1 MSGSFDLLVRN
12 AGTVFTADGP
22 EGGNAEQ
29 LLAPIS
35 RGAVGILGGQVGWIG
50 AERDLPRERAAPSTK
65 MLDAGGGLVVPGFV
79 DSHTHLVWAGD
90 RSGEFA
96 LRCAGADYLSIAR
109 AGGGIASTVR
119 AVREASDETLIAL
132 ALPRLRRL
140 LAQGVTTAE
149 VKSGY
154 GLDAETEL
162 RMLRV
167 IDRLGARQPIRL
179 LRTFLWPH
187 AMPPGST
194 DRAAFLTLGRE
205 VLREVARAGLA
216 RFADAFVEEGA
227 FGEDEVRPFLEE
239 ARGLGLGLK
248 LHVDQL
254 QAGHGAELAASLG
267 ALSADHLEST
277 GPLGIAALA
286 KAGVTAVLIP
296 TATLVLRLPRY
307 APGRALVDAGV
318 GVAIASNC
326 NPGSAPTENLALA
339 LSLACLQNG
348 LTPAEALLG
357 VTRRGGEALGDASLG
372 RLRVGGPADL
382 VVLGAPDVDH
392 LVAHLATS
400 HVQAVVRDGR
410 IVLRTDENARCG

>member
-1 MSGSFDLLVRN
+1 MSRPFDLLVRN
-12 AGTVFTADGP
+12 AGTLFTADGP
-22 EGGNAEQ
+22 EGGGAEQ
-29 LLAPIS
+29 LLAPIP
-35 RGAVGILGGQVGWIG
+35 RGAIGIQDAHVAWIG
-50 AERDLPRERAAPSTK
+50 AEGDLPRPSVSSSTRV
-65 MLDAGGGLVVPGFV
+65 LDAGGGLVAPGFV

-90 RSGEFA
+90 RSHEFA
-96 LRCAGADYLSIAR
+96 LRCAGADYLSIAK

-119 AVREASDETLIAL
+119 AVREASDDALIAF
-132 ALPRLRRL
+132 ALPRLQRL

-162 RMLRV
+162 RMLK
-167 IDRLGARQPIRL
+167 IIELLTFRQPIRL

-194 DRAAFLTLGRE
+194 DRAGFLARGRK
-205 VLREVARAGLA
+205 VLHEVARAGLA

-227 FGEDEVRPFLEE
+227 FSPDEVHPFLEE
-239 ARGLGLGLK
+239 ARALGLGIK

-254 QAGHGAELAASLG
+254 RAGQGAEFAASLH
-267 ALSADHLEST
+267 AVSADHLESVS
-277 GPLGIAALA
+277 PAGIAALA
-286 KAGVTAVLIP
+286 EAQVRAVLIP

-307 APGRALVDAGV
+307 APGRALIDAGV
-318 GVAIASNC
+318 GVALATNC
-326 NPGSAPTENLALA
+326 NPGSAPTENLALT

-348 LTPAEALLG
+348 LSPAEALLG
-357 VTRRGGEALGDASLG
+357 VTRRGGEALGDTSVG

-392 LVAHLATS
+392 LVAHVGVS
-400 HVQAVVRDGR
+400 HVQAVVRAGR
-410 IVLRTDENARCG
+410 VVLRSENSARC

>member
-1 MSGSFDLLVRN
+1 MTRPFDLLVRN
-12 AGTVFTADGP
+12 ARTLFTADGP
-22 EGGNAEQ
+22 DGGPAEQ
-29 LLAPIS
+29 LLSPIP
-35 RGAVGILGGQVGWIG
+35 RGAVGIQDAHVAWIG
-50 AERDLPRERAAPSTK
+50 AEGDVPRESVAASTRIV
-65 MLDAGGGLVVPGFV
+65 DAGDGLVTPGFV
-79 DSHTHLVWAGD
+79 DCHTHLVWAGD

-109 AGGGIASTVR
+109 SGGGIASTVR
-119 AVREASDETLIAL
+119 AVREASDETLISL
-132 ALPRLRRL
+132 ALPRLQRL

-167 IDRLGARQPIRL
+167 IDLLGSRQPIRL

-187 AMPPGST
+187 AMPPGTT
-194 DRAAFLTLGRE
+194 DRQGYLARGKK

-227 FGEDEVRPFLEE
+227 FGQDELRPFLDE
-239 ARGLGLGLK
+239 ARALGFGLK

-254 QAGHGAELAASLG
+254 RAGQGAEYAASLN
-267 ALSADHLEST
+267 ALSADHLESIA
-277 GPLGIAALA
+277 PEGIAALA
-286 KAGVTAVLIP
+286 RARVTAVILP
-296 TATLVLRLPRY
+296 TATLVLRLLRY

-318 GVAIASNC
+318 GVAVATNC
-326 NPGSAPTENLALA
+326 NPGSAPTESLALA
-339 LSLACLQNG
+339 MSLACVQNG
-348 LTPAEALLG
+348 LTPAEVLLG

-382 VVLGAPDVDH
+382 VVLGAPDLDH
-392 LVAHLATS
+392 LVAHVATS
-400 HVQAVVRDGR
+400 HVQVVVRAGR
-410 IVLRTDENARCG
+410 LVLRSDANARC

>member
-1 MSGSFDLLVRN
+1 MNHPFDLLVRN
-12 AGTVFTADGP
+12 AGTLFTADGP
-22 EGGNAEQ
+22 GEGNAEQ
-29 LLAPIS
+29 LLAPIR
-35 RGAVGILGGQVGWIG
+35 RGAVGIQDAHVAWIG
-50 AERDLPRERAAPSTK
+50 AEGDVPAESIAPSTK
-65 MLDAGGGLVVPGFV
+65 ILDAGGGLVAPGFV
-79 DSHTHLVWAGD
+79 DAHTHLVWAGD
-90 RSGEFA
+90 RSHEFA

-109 AGGGIASTVR
+109 GGGGIASTVR

-132 ALPRLRRL
+132 ALARLQRL

-154 GLDAETEL
+154 GLDADTEL

-167 IDRLGARQPIRL
+167 IDLLGSRQPIRL

-194 DRAAFLTLGRE
+194 DRTGFLARGHE
-205 VLREVARAGLA
+205 VLHEVARTGMA

-227 FGEDEVRPFLEE
+227 FGQDEVRPFLEE
-239 ARGLGLGLK
+239 ARQLGLGLK

-254 QAGHGAELAASLG
+254 HAGRGAQFAASL
-267 ALSADHLEST
+267 AAISADHLEWVD
-277 GPLGIAALA
+277 PEGIDALA
-286 KAGVTAVLIP
+286 RAHVTAVLIP
-296 TATLVLRLPRY
+296 TATLVLRLPRP

-318 GVAIASNC
+318 GVAIATNC
-326 NPGSAPTENLALA
+326 NPGSAPSENLALA

-357 VTRRGGEALGDASLG
+357 VTRRGGEALGDSSLG

-392 LVAHLATS
+392 LVAHIATS
-400 HVQAVVRDGR
+400 HVQAVVRAGR
-410 IVLRTDENARCG
+410 VVLRSDANARC

>member
-1 MSGSFDLLVRN
+1 MSRPFDLLVRN
-12 AGTVFTADGP
+12 AGTLFTADGP
-22 EGGNAEQ
+22 DGGNAEQ
-29 LLAPIS
+29 LLAPIP
-35 RGAVGILGGQVGWIG
+35 RGAVGIQDAHVSWIG
-50 AERDLPRERAAPSTK
+50 AEGDVPRESIGPSTK
-65 MLDAGGGLVVPGFV
+65 VLDAGGGLVAPGFV

-90 RSGEFA
+90 RSREFA

-119 AVREASDETLIAL
+119 AVRGAPDDTLLSL
-132 ALPRLRRL
+132 ALPRLQRL

-167 IDRLGARQPIRL
+167 IDLLGSRQPIR
-179 LRTFLWPH
+179 LWPH

-194 DRAAFLTLGRE
+194 DRDGFLARGRK
-205 VLREVARAGLA
+205 VLHEIARAGLA

-227 FGEDEVRPFLEE
+227 FSPAEVRPFLEE
-239 ARGLGLGLK
+239 ARALGLGLK

-254 QAGHGAELAASLG
+254 RPGQGAEFAASLH
-267 ALSADHLEST
+267 AVSADHLESVSAA
-277 GPLGIAALA
+277 GIAALA
-286 KAGVTAVLIP
+286 EARVTAVLIP
-296 TATLVLRLPRY
+296 TATLVLRLTRY
-307 APGRALVDAGV
+307 APGRALVDGGV
-318 GVAIASNC
+318 GVALASNC
-326 NPGSAPTENLALA
+326 NPGSAPTENLALT

-357 VTRRGGEALGDASLG
+357 VTRRGGEALGDTSLG

-392 LVAHLATS
+392 LVAHVGVS
-400 HVQAVVRDGR
+400 HVQAVVRAGR
-410 IVLRTDENARCG
+410 IVLRSDNTARC

>member
-1 MSGSFDLLVRN
+1 MSRPFDLLVRN
-12 AGTVFTADGP
+12 AGTLFTADGP
-22 EGGNAEQ
+22 DGGGAEQ
-29 LLAPIS
+29 LLAPIP
-35 RGAVGILGGQVGWIG
+35 RGAIGIQDAHVAWVG
-50 AERDLPRERAAPSTK
+50 AEGDLPRPSVSSSTRV
-65 MLDAGGGLVVPGFV
+65 LDAGGGLVAPGFV

-90 RSGEFA
+90 RSHEFA
-96 LRCAGADYLSIAR
+96 LRCAGADYLSIAK

-119 AVREASDETLIAL
+119 AVREASDDTLIAL
-132 ALPRLRRL
+132 ALPRLQRL

-162 RMLRV
+162 RMLKV
-167 IDRLGARQPIRL
+167 IELLASRQPIRL

-194 DRAAFLTLGRE
+194 DRAGFLARGRK
-205 VLREVARAGLA
+205 VLHEVARAGLA

-227 FGEDEVRPFLEE
+227 FLPDEVHPFLEE
-239 ARGLGLGLK
+239 ARALGLGIK

-254 QAGHGAELAASLG
+254 RAGQGAEFAASLH
-267 ALSADHLEST
+267 AVSADHLESVS
-277 GPLGIAALA
+277 PAGIAALA
-286 KAGVTAVLIP
+286 EAQVTAVLIP

-307 APGRALVDAGV
+307 APGRALIDAGV
-318 GVAIASNC
+318 GVALATNC
-326 NPGSAPTENLALA
+326 NPGSAPTENLALT
-339 LSLACLQNG
+339 LSLACLQNE

-357 VTRRGGEALGDASLG
+357 VTRRGGEALGDTSVG

-392 LVAHLATS
+392 LVAHMGVS
-400 HVQAVVRDGR
+400 HVQAVVRAGR
-410 IVLRTDENARCG
+410 VVLRSDNSARC

>member
-1 MSGSFDLLVRN
+1 MNRPFDLLVRN
-12 AGTVFTADGP
+12 AATLFTGDGP
-22 EGGNAEQ
+22 DGGNAEQ
-29 LLAPIS
+29 LLAPIP
-35 RGAVGILGGQVGWIG
+35 RGAVGIQDVHVAWIG
-50 AERDLPRERAAPSTK
+50 AEGDLPRDRVTSATK
-65 MLDAGGGLVVPGFV
+65 VLDAGGGLVAPGFV

-90 RSGEFA
+90 RSNEFA

-119 AVREASDETLIAL
+119 AVREASDDTLLSL
-132 ALPRLRRL
+132 ALPRLQRL
-140 LAQGVTTAE
+140 LGQGVTTAE

-154 GLDAETEL
+154 GLDADTEL
-162 RMLRV
+162 RMLR
-167 IDRLGARQPIRL
+167 IIELLGTRQPIRI

-194 DRAAFLTLGRE
+194 DRAGFLLRGQK

-227 FGEDEVRPFLEE
+227 FSPDEVRPLLEE
-239 ARGLGLGLK
+239 ARSLGLGLK

-254 QAGHGAELAASLG
+254 SPGEGAEFAASLH
-267 ALSADHLEST
+267 AVSADHLESVSAA
-277 GPLGIAALA
+277 GIAALSEA
-286 KAGVTAVLIP
+286 RVTAVLIP
-296 TATLVLRLPRY
+296 TATLVLRLQRY
-307 APGRALVDAGV
+307 APGRALIDAGV
-318 GVAIASNC
+318 GVAVASNC

-348 LTPAEALLG
+348 LTPAEALLA
-357 VTRRGGEALGDASLG
+357 VTRRGGEALGDTSLG

-392 LVAHLATS
+392 LVAHVGIS
-400 HVQAVVRDGR
+400 HVQAVMRAGR
-410 IVLRTDENARCG
+410 VVLRQDNVARC

>member
-1 MSGSFDLLVRN
+1 MRPFDLLVRN
-12 AGTVFTADGP
+12 AGTLFTADGP
-22 EGGNAEQ
+22 DGGTAEQ
-29 LLAPIS
+29 LLGPIP
-35 RGAVGILGGQVGWIG
+35 RGAIGVQDAHVTWIG
-50 AERDLPRERAAPSTK
+50 AEDDLPRESVGPVTK
-65 MLDAGGGLVVPGFV
+65 VIDAGGGLIAPGFV

-90 RSGEFA
+90 RSHEFA
-96 LRCAGADYLSIAR
+96 LRCAGVDYLSIAK

-119 AVREASDETLIAL
+119 AVREASDDALLSL
-132 ALPRLRRL
+132 ALPRLQRL
-140 LAQGVTTAE
+140 LAQGITTAE

-154 GLDAETEL
+154 GLDADTEL

-167 IDRLGARQPIRL
+167 IELLGTRQPIRL

-194 DRAAFLTLGRE
+194 DRAGFLARGQK
-205 VLREVARAGLA
+205 VLHEVARAGLA

-227 FGEDEVRPFLEE
+227 FSADEVRPFLEE
-239 ARGLGLGLK
+239 ARALGLGLK

-254 QAGHGAELAASLG
+254 RPGQGAEFAASLR
-267 ALSADHLEST
+267 AISADHLESVSVA
-277 GPLGIAALA
+277 GMAALA
-286 KAGVTAVLIP
+286 EARVTAVLIP

-318 GVAIASNC
+318 SVAIATNC

-348 LTPAEALLG
+348 LTPVEALLG
-357 VTRRGGEALGDASLG
+357 ITRRGGEALGDTSLG

-382 VVLGAPDVDH
+382 VVLGAPNVDH
-392 LVAHLATS
+392 LVAHVGIS
-400 HVQAVVRDGR
+400 HVQAVVRAGR
-410 IVLRTDENARCG
+410 IVLRSDNVARC

>member
-1 MSGSFDLLVRN
+1 MNRPFDLLVRN
-12 AGTVFTADGP
+12 AGTLVTADGADR
-22 EGGNAEQ
+22 GSDEQ
-29 LLAPIS
+29 MLAPIP
-35 RGAVGILGGQVGWIG
+35 RVAVGIEDAHVAWIG
-50 AERDLPRERAAPSTK
+50 AEGDVPRGNVGPATK
-65 MLDAGGGLVVPGFV
+65 ILDAGGGLIAPGFV

-90 RSGEFA
+90 RSNEFA
-96 LRCAGADYLSIAR
+96 LRSAGADYLSIAR

-119 AVREASDETLIAL
+119 AVREASDETLTTL
-132 ALPRLRRL
+132 ALPRLQRL

-167 IDRLGARQPIRL
+167 IELLGTRQPIRL

-187 AMPPGST
+187 AMPPGSS
-194 DRAAFLTLGRE
+194 DRAGFLARGQK

-227 FGEDEVRPFLEE
+227 FSQDEVRPFLEE
-239 ARGLGLGLK
+239 ARTLGLGLK

-254 QAGHGAELAASLG
+254 RPGRGAEFAASLG
-267 ALSADHLEST
+267 ALSADHLESVGT
-277 GPLGIAALA
+277 EGIDALA
-286 KAGVTAVLIP
+286 GAKVTAVLIP

-339 LSLACLQNG
+339 MSLACLQNG

-357 VTRRGGEALGDASLG
+357 VTRRGGEALGDSSLG

-382 VVLGAPDVDH
+382 VILGAPDADH
-392 LVAHLATS
+392 LVAHVAIS
-400 HVQAVVRDGR
+400 HVHAVVRAGR
-410 IVLRTDENARCG
+410 IVLRAEHNARC

>member
-1 MSGSFDLLVRN
+1 MSRPFDLLVRN
-12 AGTVFTADGP
+12 AGTLFTADGSD
-22 EGGNAEQ
+22 GGNAQQ
-29 LLAPIS
+29 LLGAVP
-35 RGAVGILGGQVGWIG
+35 RGAVGIEDAHVSWVG
-50 AERDLPRERAAPSTK
+50 AEGDVPRERIGPATK
-65 MLDAGGGLVVPGFV
+65 FLDAGGGLVAPGFV
-79 DSHTHLVWAGD
+79 DSHTHLIWAGD
-90 RSGEFA
+90 RSHEFA

-119 AVREASDETLIAL
+119 AVREASDDTLVAL
-132 ALPRLRRL
+132 ALPRLQRL

-167 IDRLGARQPIRL
+167 IDLLGAKQPIRL

-194 DRAAFLTLGRE
+194 DRAGYLARGQR
-205 VLREVARAGLA
+205 VLRDVARAGLA

-227 FGEDEVRPFLEE
+227 FGQDEVRAFLEE
-239 ARGLGLGLK
+239 AHSLGLGLK

-254 QAGHGAELAASLG
+254 HAGRGAQFAASLG
-267 ALSADHLEST
+267 AISADHLESVD
-277 GPLGIAALA
+277 PEGIAALA
-286 KAGVTAVLIP
+286 RAQVTAVLIP
-296 TATLVLRLPRY
+296 TATLVLSLSRY

-318 GVAIASNC
+318 GVAIATNC

-339 LSLACLQNG
+339 MSLACLQNG
-348 LTPAEALLG
+348 LSPAEALLG
-357 VTRRGGEALGDASLG
+357 VTRRGGEALGDTSLG

-382 VVLGAPDVDH
+382 VLLGAPDVDH
-392 LVAHLATS
+392 LAAHVATS
-400 HVQAVVRDGR
+400 HVQAVVRAGR
-410 IVLRTDENARCG
+410 IVLRTDGNARC

>member
-1 MSGSFDLLVRN
+1 MARPFQLLVRN
-12 AGTVFTADGP
+12 AGTLFTADGP
-22 EGGNAEQ
+22 DGGGAEE
-29 LLAPIS
+29 LLAPVP
-35 RGAVGILGGQVGWIG
+35 RGAVGIEDAHIAWLG
-50 AERDLPRERAAPSTK
+50 AEDDLPRERIGPATK
-65 MLDAGGGLVVPGFV
+65 FLDAGGGLVTPGFV

-90 RSGEFA
+90 RSHEFA
-96 LRCAGADYLSIAR
+96 LRCAGADYLSIAK

-119 AVREASDETLIAL
+119 AVREASDETLITL
-132 ALPRLRRL
+132 ALPRLQRL

-154 GLDAETEL
+154 GLDADTEL

-167 IDRLGARQPIRL
+167 IDLLGARQPIRL
-179 LRTFLWPH
+179 LPTFLWPH

-194 DRAAFLTLGRE
+194 DRAAFLAGGHRILH
-205 VLREVARAGLA
+205 EVARAGLA

-227 FGEDEVRPFLEE
+227 FAQDEVRPFLEE
-239 ARGLGLGLK
+239 ARTLGFGLK

-254 QAGHGAELAASLG
+254 RDGRGAAFAASLG
-267 ALSADHLEST
+267 AVSADHLESVD
-277 GPLGIAALA
+277 PEGIAALA
-286 KAGVTAVLIP
+286 RARVTAVLIP

-339 LSLACLQNG
+339 LSLGCLQNG

-357 VTRRGGEALGDASLG
+357 VTRRGGEALGDTSLG

-382 VVLGAPDVDH
+382 VVLGAPDLDH
-392 LVAHLATS
+392 LVAHVATS
-400 HVQAVVRDGR
+400 HVQWVVRAGR
-410 IVLRTDENARCG
+410 IVLRSDVNARC

>member
-1 MSGSFDLLVRN
+1 MNRPFDLLVRN
-12 AGTVFTADGP
+12 AGTLFTGDGP
-22 EGGNAEQ
+22 DGGNAEQ
-29 LLAPIS
+29 LLAPIP
-35 RGAVGILGGQVGWIG
+35 RGAVGIQDVHVAWIG
-50 AERDLPRERAAPSTK
+50 AEGDLPRDRVTSATK
-65 MLDAGGGLVVPGFV
+65 VLDAGGGLVAPGFV

-90 RSGEFA
+90 RSHEFA

-119 AVREASDETLIAL
+119 AVREATDETLLSL
-132 ALPRLRRL
+132 ALPRLQRL

-154 GLDAETEL
+154 GLDADTEL
-162 RMLRV
+162 RMLR
-167 IDRLGARQPIRL
+167 IIELLGTRQPIRI

-194 DRAAFLTLGRE
+194 DRAGFLLRGQK

-227 FGEDEVRPFLEE
+227 FSPDEVRPLLEE
-239 ARGLGLGLK
+239 ARSLGLGLK

-254 QAGHGAELAASLG
+254 SPGEGAEFAARLH
-267 ALSADHLEST
+267 AVSADHLESVSAA
-277 GPLGIAALA
+277 GIAALA
-286 KAGVTAVLIP
+286 EARVTAVLIP
-296 TATLVLRLPRY
+296 TATLVLRLQRY
-307 APGRALVDAGV
+307 APGRALIDAGV
-318 GVAIASNC
+318 GVAVASNC

-348 LTPAEALLG
+348 LTPAEALLA
-357 VTRRGGEALGDASLG
+357 VTRRGGEALGDTSLG

-392 LVAHLATS
+392 LVAHVGIS
-400 HVQAVVRDGR
+400 HVQAVLRAGR
-410 IVLRTDENARCG
+410 VVLRQNNVARC

>member
-1 MSGSFDLLVRN
+1 MNRPFDLLVRN
-12 AGTVFTADGP
+12 VGTLFTSDGP
-22 EGGNAEQ
+22 DGGTAEQ
-29 LLAPIS
+29 LLGPIP
-35 RGAVGILGGQVGWIG
+35 RGAVGVQDAHVAWIG
-50 AERDLPRERAAPSTK
+50 AEGDLPRPSVSSSTRV
-65 MLDAGGGLVVPGFV
+65 LDAGGGLVAPGLV

-90 RSGEFA
+90 RSHEFA
-96 LRCAGADYLSIAR
+96 LRCAGGDYLSIAR

-119 AVREASDETLIAL
+119 AVREASDDTLIAL
-132 ALPRLRRL
+132 ALPRLQRL

-162 RMLRV
+162 RMLKV
-167 IDRLGARQPIRL
+167 IELLASRQPIRL

-194 DRAAFLTLGRE
+194 DRAGFLARGRK
-205 VLREVARAGLA
+205 VLHEVARAGLA

-227 FGEDEVRPFLEE
+227 FSPDEVRPFLEE
-239 ARGLGLGLK
+239 AHALGLGIK

-254 QAGHGAELAASLG
+254 RPGQGAELAASLH
-267 ALSADHLEST
+267 AVSADHLESVS
-277 GPLGIAALA
+277 PAGIAALA
-286 KAGVTAVLIP
+286 EAQVRAVLIP
-296 TATLVLRLPRY
+296 TATLVLRLPHY
-307 APGRALVDAGV
+307 APGRALIDAGV
-318 GVAIASNC
+318 GVALATNC
-326 NPGSAPTENLALA
+326 NPGSAPTENLALT

-357 VTRRGGEALGDASLG
+357 VTRRGGEALGDTSVG

-392 LVAHLATS
+392 LVAHVGVS
-400 HVQAVVRDGR
+400 HVQAVVRAGR
-410 IVLRTDENARCG
+410 VVLHSDNAARC

>member
-1 MSGSFDLLVRN
+1 MSRPFDLLVRN

-22 EGGNAEQ
+22 EGGSAQQ
-29 LLAPIS
+29 LLAPI
-35 RGAVGILGGQVGWIG
+35 RGGAVGILDAHLAWIG
-50 AERDLPRERAAPSTK
+50 PEGELPGDSLAPSTRI
-65 MLDAGGGLVVPGFV
+65 LDAGGGLVAPGFV

-119 AVREASDETLIAL
+119 AVRAASDETLIAL
-132 ALPRLRRL
+132 ALPRLQRL

-167 IDRLGARQPIRL
+167 IDRLGALQPIRL

-194 DRAAFLTLGRE
+194 DRAGFLDRGRE

-227 FGEDEVRPFLEE
+227 FGQDEIRPFLEE
-239 ARGLGLGLK
+239 ARALGLGLK

-254 QAGHGAELAASLG
+254 HAGHGAELAASLG

-277 GPLGIAALA
+277 GPEGIAALA
-286 KAGVTAVLIP
+286 RARTTAVLIP

-410 IVLRTDENARCG
+410 IVLRSDENARC

>member
-1 MSGSFDLLVRN
+1 MTRPFNLLVRN
-12 AGTVFTADGP
+12 ARTLFTADGP
-22 EGGNAEQ
+22 DGGPAEQ
-29 LLAPIS
+29 LLSPIP
-35 RGAVGILGGQVGWIG
+35 RGAVGIQDAHVAWIG
-50 AERDLPRERAAPSTK
+50 AEGDVPRESVATSTRIV
-65 MLDAGGGLVVPGFV
+65 DAGDGLVTPGFV

-90 RSGEFA
+90 RSGEFT

-119 AVREASDETLIAL
+119 AVREASDETLLSL
-132 ALPRLRRL
+132 ALPRLQRL

-167 IDRLGARQPIRL
+167 IDLLGSRQPIRL

-187 AMPPGST
+187 AMPPGT
-194 DRAAFLTLGRE
+194 ADREGYLARGQK

-227 FGEDEVRPFLEE
+227 FGHDELRPFLDE
-239 ARGLGLGLK
+239 ARALGLGLK

-254 QAGHGAELAASLG
+254 RAGHGAEYAASLG
-267 ALSADHLEST
+267 ALSADHLESI
-277 GPLGIAALA
+277 GPEGIAALA
-286 KAGVTAVLIP
+286 RARVTAVLLP
-296 TATLVLRLPRY
+296 TATLVLRLLRY
-307 APGRALVDAGV
+307 APGRALIDAGV
-318 GVAIASNC
+318 GVAIATNC

-339 LSLACLQNG
+339 MSLACLQNG
-348 LTPAEALLG
+348 LTPAEVLLG

-382 VVLGAPDVDH
+382 VVLGAPDLDH
-392 LVAHLATS
+392 LVAHVATS
-400 HVQAVVRDGR
+400 HVQAVVRAGR
-410 IVLRTDENARCG
+410 IVLRSDVNARC

>member
-1 MSGSFDLLVRN
+1 MARPFQLLVRN
-12 AGTVFTADGP
+12 AGTLFTADGP
-22 EGGNAEQ
+22 DGGGAEA
-29 LLAPIS
+29 LLAPVP
-35 RGAVGILGGQVGWIG
+35 RGAVGIEDAHIAWLG
-50 AERDLPRERAAPSTK
+50 AEDDLPRERIGPATK
-65 MLDAGGGLVVPGFV
+65 FLDAGGGLVTPGFV

-90 RSGEFA
+90 RSHEFA
-96 LRCAGADYLSIAR
+96 LRCAGADYLSIAK

-119 AVREASDETLIAL
+119 AVREASDETLITL
-132 ALPRLRRL
+132 ALPRLQRL

-154 GLDAETEL
+154 GLDADTEL

-167 IDRLGARQPIRL
+167 IDLLGARQPIRL
-179 LRTFLWPH
+179 LPTFLWPH

-194 DRAAFLTLGRE
+194 DRAAFLAGGHRILH
-205 VLREVARAGLA
+205 EVARAGLA

-227 FGEDEVRPFLEE
+227 FAQDEVRPFLEE
-239 ARGLGLGLK
+239 ARTLGFGLK

-254 QAGHGAELAASLG
+254 RDGRGAAFAASLG
-267 ALSADHLEST
+267 AVSADHLESVD
-277 GPLGIAALA
+277 PEGIAALA
-286 KAGVTAVLIP
+286 RARVTAVLIP

-339 LSLACLQNG
+339 LSLGCLQNG

-357 VTRRGGEALGDASLG
+357 VTRRGGEALGDTSLG
-372 RLRVGGPADL
+372 RLRGGGPADL
-382 VVLGAPDVDH
+382 VVLGAPDLDH
-392 LVAHLATS
+392 LVAHVAKS
-400 HVQAVVRDGR
+400 HVQWVVRAGR
-410 IVLRTDENARCG
+410 IVLRSDVNARC

>member
-1 MSGSFDLLVRN
+1 MNRPFDLLVRN
-12 AGTVFTADGP
+12 ARTLFTADGP
-22 EGGNAEQ
+22 DGGPAEQ
-29 LLAPIS
+29 LLSPIP
-35 RGAVGILGGQVGWIG
+35 RGAVGIQDAHVAWIG
-50 AERDLPRERAAPSTK
+50 AEGDVPRESVTASTRIV
-65 MLDAGGGLVVPGFV
+65 DAGDGLVTPGFV

-119 AVREASDETLIAL
+119 AVREASDETLISL
-132 ALPRLRRL
+132 ALPRLQRL

-167 IDRLGARQPIRL
+167 IDLLGSRQPIRL

-187 AMPPGST
+187 AMPPGTT
-194 DRAAFLTLGRE
+194 DRQGYLTRGQK

-227 FGEDEVRPFLEE
+227 FGQDELRPFLDE
-239 ARGLGLGLK
+239 ARALGFGLK

-254 QAGHGAELAASLG
+254 RAGQGAEYAASLG
-267 ALSADHLEST
+267 ALSADHLESI
-277 GPLGIAALA
+277 GPEGIAALA
-286 KAGVTAVLIP
+286 RARVTAVLMP
-296 TATLVLRLPRY
+296 TATLVLRLLRP

-318 GVAIASNC
+318 GVAVATNC

-339 LSLACLQNG
+339 MSLACLQNG
-348 LTPAEALLG
+348 LTPAEVLLG

-382 VVLGAPDVDH
+382 VVLGAPGLDH
-392 LVAHLATS
+392 LVAHVATS
-400 HVQAVVRDGR
+400 HVQAVVRAGR
-410 IVLRTDENARCG
+410 IVLRSDANARC

>member
-1 MSGSFDLLVRN
+1 MARPFQLLVRN
-12 AGTVFTADGP
+12 AGTLFTADGP
-22 EGGNAEQ
+22 DGGGAEE
-29 LLAPIS
+29 LLAPVP
-35 RGAVGILGGQVGWIG
+35 RGAVGIEDAHIAWLG
-50 AERDLPRERAAPSTK
+50 AEDDLPRERIGPATK
-65 MLDAGGGLVVPGFV
+65 FLDAGGGLVTPGFV

-90 RSGEFA
+90 RSHEFA
-96 LRCAGADYLSIAR
+96 LRCAGADYLSIAK

-119 AVREASDETLIAL
+119 AVREASDETLITL
-132 ALPRLRRL
+132 ALPRLQRL

-154 GLDAETEL
+154 GLDADTEL

-167 IDRLGARQPIRL
+167 IDLLGARQPIRL
-179 LRTFLWPH
+179 LPTFLWPH

-194 DRAAFLTLGRE
+194 DRAAFLAGGHRILH
-205 VLREVARAGLA
+205 EVARAGLA

-227 FGEDEVRPFLEE
+227 FAQDEVRPFLEE
-239 ARGLGLGLK
+239 ARSLGFGLK

-254 QAGHGAELAASLG
+254 RDGRGAAFAASLG
-267 ALSADHLEST
+267 AVSADHLESVD
-277 GPLGIAALA
+277 PEGIAALA
-286 KAGVTAVLIP
+286 RARVTAVLIP

-339 LSLACLQNG
+339 LSLGCLQNG

-357 VTRRGGEALGDASLG
+357 VTRRGGEALGDTSLG

-382 VVLGAPDVDH
+382 VVLGAPDLDH
-392 LVAHLATS
+392 LVAHVATS
-400 HVQAVVRDGR
+400 HVQWVVRAGR
-410 IVLRTDENARCG
+410 IVLRSDVNARC

>member
-1 MSGSFDLLVRN
+1 MSRSFDLLVRN
-12 AGTVFTADGP
+12 AGTLFTADGP
-22 EGGNAEQ
+22 DGGTAEQ
-29 LLAPIS
+29 LLGPIP
-35 RGAVGILGGQVGWIG
+35 RGAVGIDDAHVAWIG
-50 AERDLPRERAAPSTK
+50 AEGDLPRDRVSPSTK
-65 MLDAGGGLVVPGFV
+65 ILDASGGLVAPGFV

-90 RSGEFA
+90 RSHEFA

-119 AVREASDETLIAL
+119 AVREASDETLLSL
-132 ALPRLRRL
+132 ALPRLQRL

-162 RMLRV
+162 RMLKV
-167 IDRLGARQPIRL
+167 IDLLGTRQPIRL

-194 DRAAFLTLGRE
+194 DRAGFLARGRK
-205 VLREVARAGLA
+205 VLQEVARAGLA

-227 FGEDEVRPFLEE
+227 FSPEEVRPFLED
-239 ARGLGLGLK
+239 ARALGLGLK

-254 QAGHGAELAASLG
+254 RPGQGAELAASLH
-267 ALSADHLEST
+267 AISADHLESVS
-277 GPLGIAALA
+277 PAGIAALA
-286 KAGVTAVLIP
+286 EARVTGVLIP

-307 APGRALVDAGV
+307 APGRALIDGGV
-318 GVAIASNC
+318 GVALASNC

-339 LSLACLQNG
+339 LSLSCLQNG
-348 LTPAEALLG
+348 LTPAEAVLG
-357 VTRRGGEALGDASLG
+357 VTRRGGEALGDTSLG
-372 RLRVGGPADL
+372 RLRVGGPADV

-392 LVAHLATS
+392 LVAHVGIS
-400 HVQAVVRDGR
+400 HVQAVVRAGR
-410 IVLRTDENARCG
+410 VVLRADNTAHC

>member
-1 MSGSFDLLVRN
+1 MSRSFDLLVRN
-12 AGTVFTADGP
+12 ARTLFTADGP
-22 EGGNAEQ
+22 DGGNAEQ
-29 LLAPIS
+29 LLAPIP
-35 RGAVGILGGQVGWIG
+35 RGAVGVNDAHVAWVG
-50 AERDLPRERAAPSTK
+50 AEGDLPAAGVGPSTK
-65 MLDAGGGLVVPGFV
+65 IVDAGGGLVAPGFI

-119 AVREASDETLIAL
+119 AVREASDDTLLTL
-132 ALPRLRRL
+132 ALPRLQRL

-154 GLDAETEL
+154 GLDADTEL

-167 IDRLGARQPIRL
+167 IDLLGTRQPIRL

-187 AMPPGST
+187 AMPPGSS
-194 DRAAFLTLGRE
+194 DREGYLARGQK
-205 VLREVARAGLA
+205 VLREVARTGLA

-227 FGEDEVRPFLEE
+227 FTQDEVRAFLEE
-239 ARGLGLGLK
+239 ARALGLGLK

-254 QAGHGAELAASLG
+254 RAGRGAEFAASLG
-267 ALSADHLEST
+267 ALSADHLESIS
-277 GPLGIAALA
+277 PEGIAALA
-286 KAGVTAVLIP
+286 QARVTAVLLP
-296 TATLVLRLPRY
+296 TATLVLRLLRG

-339 LSLACLQNG
+339 MSLGCLQNG
-348 LTPAEALLG
+348 LTPPEALLG
-357 VTRRGGEALGDASLG
+357 VTRRGGEALGDTSLG

-392 LVAHLATS
+392 LVAHVAVS
-400 HVQAVVRDGR
+400 HVQVVVRAGR
-410 IVLRTDENARCG
+410 IVLRSETNARC

>member
-1 MSGSFDLLVRN
+1 MARPFQLLVRN
-12 AGTVFTADGP
+12 AGTLFTADGP
-22 EGGNAEQ
+22 DGGGAEE
-29 LLAPIS
+29 LLAPVP
-35 RGAVGILGGQVGWIG
+35 RGAVGIEDAHIAWLG
-50 AERDLPRERAAPSTK
+50 AEDDLPRERIGPATK
-65 MLDAGGGLVVPGFV
+65 FLDAGGGLVTPGFV

-90 RSGEFA
+90 RSHEFA
-96 LRCAGADYLSIAR
+96 LRCAGADYLSIAK

-119 AVREASDETLIAL
+119 AVREASDETLITL
-132 ALPRLRRL
+132 ALPRLQRL

-154 GLDAETEL
+154 GLDADTEL

-167 IDRLGARQPIRL
+167 IDLLGARQPIRL
-179 LRTFLWPH
+179 LPTFLWPH

-194 DRAAFLTLGRE
+194 DRAAFLAGGHRILH
-205 VLREVARAGLA
+205 EVARAGLA

-227 FGEDEVRPFLEE
+227 FAQDEVRPFLEE
-239 ARGLGLGLK
+239 ARTLGFGLK

-254 QAGHGAELAASLG
+254 RDGRGAAFAASLG
-267 ALSADHLEST
+267 AVSADHLESVD
-277 GPLGIAALA
+277 PEGIAALA
-286 KAGVTAVLIP
+286 RARVTAVLIP

-339 LSLACLQNG
+339 LSLGCLQNG

-357 VTRRGGEALGDASLG
+357 VTRRGGEALGDTSLG

-382 VVLGAPDVDH
+382 VVLGAPDLDH
-392 LVAHLATS
+392 LVAHVAKS
-400 HVQAVVRDGR
+400 HVQWVVRAGR
-410 IVLRTDENARCG
+410 IVLRSDVNARC

>member
-1 MSGSFDLLVRN
+1 MNRPFDLLVRN
-12 AGTVFTADGP
+12 ARTLFTADGP
-22 EGGNAEQ
+22 DGGPAEQ
-29 LLAPIS
+29 LLSPIP
-35 RGAVGILGGQVGWIG
+35 RGALGIQDAHVAWIG
-50 AERDLPRERAAPSTK
+50 AEGDVPRESVTASTRIV
-65 MLDAGGGLVVPGFV
+65 DAGDGLVTPGFV

-119 AVREASDETLIAL
+119 AVREASDETLISL
-132 ALPRLRRL
+132 ALPRLHRL

-167 IDRLGARQPIRL
+167 IDLLGSRQPIRL

-187 AMPPGST
+187 AMPPGTT
-194 DRAAFLTLGRE
+194 DRQGYLTRGQK

-227 FGEDEVRPFLEE
+227 FGQDELRPFLEE
-239 ARGLGLGLK
+239 ARALGFGLK

-254 QAGHGAELAASLG
+254 RAGQGAEYAASLG
-267 ALSADHLEST
+267 ALSADHLESI
-277 GPLGIAALA
+277 GPEGIAALA
-286 KAGVTAVLIP
+286 RARVTAVLLP
-296 TATLVLRLPRY
+296 TATLVLRLLRY

-318 GVAIASNC
+318 GVAIATNC

-339 LSLACLQNG
+339 MSLACLQNG
-348 LTPAEALLG
+348 LTPAEVLLG

-372 RLRVGGPADL
+372 RLRVGGPANL
-382 VVLGAPDVDH
+382 LVLGAPDLDH
-392 LVAHLATS
+392 LVAHVATS
-400 HVQAVVRDGR
+400 HVQAVVRAGR
-410 IVLRTDENARCG
+410 IVLRSDANARC